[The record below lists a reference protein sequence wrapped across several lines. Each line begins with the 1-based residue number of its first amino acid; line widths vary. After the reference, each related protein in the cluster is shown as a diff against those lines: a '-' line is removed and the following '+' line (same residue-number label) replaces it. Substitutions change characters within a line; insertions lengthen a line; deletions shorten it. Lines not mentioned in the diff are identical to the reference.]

1 LYTKTGF
8 IFYLSE
14 DFLMN
19 TKKSEAPSI
28 HPYLVL
34 CIGALAVS
42 TGAIF
47 ARLAEAPSLAIAA
60 YRVGFA
66 TLFLGPP
73 TLWAKKEELR
83 GMTSR
88 TLFYSVGAGF
98 FLALHFATWI
108 ASLSY
113 TSVAS
118 SVVLVNTIPLWTALM
133 APWVTGERPSKQTMV
148 GILVSIAGGTVV
160 GAGDFSLGPQ
170 ALWGDFL
177 ALLGGLTAACY
188 IMLGRKVRP
197 FLSLQSYTFVC
208 YGSAACCLWGAL
220 LLTDLSLGPYT
231 PQTWL
236 MFLGMALISQMVGH
250 SAYNW
255 ALRWLSSSFVAVTL
269 LGEPIGGTLLAYF
282 VLGESVSL
290 QKLLGGACILGGIY
304 LAARG
309 ENRA

>member
-1 LYTKTGF
+1 MGL
-8 IFYLSE
+8 
-14 DFLMN
+14 
-19 TKKSEAPSI
+19 KKSETHFP

-66 TLFLGPP
+66 TLFLAPP
-73 TLWAKKEELR
+73 TLWAKREELR
-83 GMTSR
+83 SISPR
-88 TLFYSVGAGF
+88 TLFYSLGAGF

-133 APWVTGERPSKQTMV
+133 APWVTGERPSRETMI
-148 GILVSIAGGTVV
+148 GILISIAGGAVV
-160 GAGDFSLGPQ
+160 GAGDFSLGPR

-188 IMLGRKVRP
+188 IMLGRKARP
-197 FLSLQSYTFVC
+197 SLSLRSYTFLC

-220 LLTDLSLGPYT
+220 LLTKLPLGPYT

-255 ALRWLSSSFVAVTL
+255 ALRWLSSSFVAVSL

-282 VLGESVSL
+282 ILGESVSL
-290 QKLLGGACILGGIY
+290 QKLLGGACILTGIY

-309 ENRA
+309 EKA